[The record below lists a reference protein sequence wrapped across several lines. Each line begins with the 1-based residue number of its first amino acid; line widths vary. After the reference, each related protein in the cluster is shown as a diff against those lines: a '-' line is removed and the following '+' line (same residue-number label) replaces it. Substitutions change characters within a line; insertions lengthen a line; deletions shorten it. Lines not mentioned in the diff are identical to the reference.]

1 MEAWGDAMNFSF
13 RESIVAKV
21 LKLITPRE
29 RFVLYSVFL
38 FQVVMSFLELISV
51 SLIATLGLIL
61 MSNSTDNS
69 SLNFV
74 GKLLEFFGIN
84 FTNVGEATLILAV
97 ISITLL
103 ILRSL
108 LSILLTRRILIFLGN
123 RSALISKK
131 LLADFLNN
139 PSATIRQTNSQEIIF
154 AITRGVDYLFLRILG
169 TFMVL
174 VSDLFL
180 LIVLFSMMLAVDAIS
195 AICTVILF
203 GSVGYFLHKSMG
215 NTAQKLGEKYSEE
228 TIAANLEIEATF
240 ASYRELA
247 VRDRL
252 SYQADKV
259 GSIRKS
265 TARILAELDF
275 MPYISKYLI
284 EGTLIVGTVALAIL
298 QFQFNESQK
307 ATFTLT
313 LFLSAGVRIAPSVL
327 RFQQGLT
334 LIRSTKGIA
343 QQTLNLILSS
353 REVEEGVP
361 ILADLADNPDNLQFD
376 VEVKNVSLR
385 YNSRES
391 FAIRNLSFS
400 IEPGSTFGIVGP
412 SGSGKTS
419 TLDVILGITK
429 PDSGEALIGGLP
441 AMEVIKKFPGLISYV
456 PQRVS
461 LTQGSL
467 LENIVMGYDVDAFPL
482 KRVWECLEL
491 AGLESFVES
500 LPNGLYSQVGDY
512 GSSLSGG
519 QRQRIGIARAMLL
532 KPKIIFLDEATNNL
546 DSITE
551 DSIVET
557 INNLKG
563 QSTIIWVTHRLST
576 MRKLDRLILLKDG
589 EKIDEGQFDQLFER
603 NPNFFEL

>member
-1 MEAWGDAMNFSF
+1 
-13 RESIVAKV
+13 
-21 LKLITPRE
+21 
-29 RFVLYSVFL
+29 
-38 FQVVMSFLELISV
+38 
-51 SLIATLGLIL
+51 
-61 MSNSTDNS
+61 
-69 SLNFV
+69 
-74 GKLLEFFGIN
+74 
-84 FTNVGEATLILAV
+84 
-97 ISITLL
+97 
-103 ILRSL
+103 
-108 LSILLTRRILIFLGN
+108 
-123 RSALISKK
+123 
-131 LLADFLNN
+131 
-139 PSATIRQTNSQEIIF
+139 
-154 AITRGVDYLFLRILG
+154 
-169 TFMVL
+169 
-174 VSDLFL
+174 
-180 LIVLFSMMLAVDAIS
+180 
-195 AICTVILF
+195 
-203 GSVGYFLHKSMG
+203 
-215 NTAQKLGEKYSEE
+215 
-228 TIAANLEIEATF
+228 
-240 ASYRELA
+240 
-247 VRDRL
+247 
-252 SYQADKV
+252 
-259 GSIRKS
+259 
-265 TARILAELDF
+265 

-334 LIRSTKGIA
+334 LIRSTEGIA
-343 QQTLNLILSS
+343 QQTLNLIVSS
-353 REVEEGVP
+353 REVEEEVP
-361 ILADLADNPDNLQFD
+361 NLVDLAGNRDSLQFG

-385 YNSRES
+385 YNFRES

-429 PDSGEALIGGLP
+429 PDSGEALVGGLP

-461 LTQGSL
+461 VTQGSL
-467 LENIVMGYDVDAFPL
+467 LENIVMGYDVDTFPV

-491 AGLESFVES
+491 AGLGSFVES

-557 INNLKG
+557 INKLKG

-576 MRKLDRLILLKDG
+576 MRKLDRLVLLKDG
-589 EKIDEGQFDQLFER
+589 EKIDEGQFDQLLER

>member
-1 MEAWGDAMNFSF
+1 MNLSI

-29 RFVLYSVFL
+29 RYILYGVFF

-51 SLIATLGLIL
+51 SLIAALGLIL
-61 MSNSTDNS
+61 MTNSTDNR

-74 GKLLEFFGIN
+74 GKLLEFFGLN

-108 LSILLTRRILIFLGN
+108 LSILLTRRILIFLGD

-139 PSATIRQTNSQEIIF
+139 PSAMTRQANSQETIF

-169 TFMVL
+169 TFIVL

-203 GSVGYFLHKSMG
+203 GLVGFFLHKSMG
-215 NTAQKLGEKYSEE
+215 NTAQKLGEKYAEE
-228 TIAANLEIEATF
+228 TIAANIEIEATL

-252 SYQADKV
+252 GYQANKV

-284 EGTLIVGTVALAIL
+284 EGTLIVGTVTLAIL

-334 LIRSTKGIA
+334 LIRSTEGIA
-343 QQTLNLILSS
+343 QQTLNLIVSS
-353 REVEEGVP
+353 REVEEQTPNLVNLGG
-361 ILADLADNPDNLQFD
+361 NRDNLQFG
-376 VEVKNVSLR
+376 VEVKDVSLK
-385 YNSRES
+385 YKSRES

-429 PDSGEALIGGLP
+429 PDSGEALVGGLP

-467 LENIVMGYDVDAFPL
+467 LENVVMGYDVDTFPL
-482 KRVWECLEL
+482 KRVWDCLEL
-491 AGLESFVES
+491 AGLGSFVES
-500 LPNGLYSQVGDY
+500 LHNGLYSQVGDY

-551 DSIVET
+551 DSIIET
-557 INNLKG
+557 INNLKS
-563 QSTIIWVTHRLST
+563 QSTIIWVTHRIST
-576 MRKLDRLILLKDG
+576 MRKLDRLVLLKDG

>member
-1 MEAWGDAMNFSF
+1 MNFSF

-563 QSTIIWVTHRLST
+563 QSMIIWVTHRLST

>member
-1 MEAWGDAMNFSF
+1 MNFSF

-29 RFVLYSVFL
+29 RFILYSVFL

-51 SLIATLGLIL
+51 SLIAALGLIL
-61 MSNSTDNS
+61 MTNSTDNR

-74 GKLLEFFGIN
+74 GKLLEFFGLN

-108 LSILLTRRILIFLGN
+108 LSILLTRRILIFLGD

-139 PSATIRQTNSQEIIF
+139 PSAMIRQTNSQETIF

-169 TFMVL
+169 TFIVL

-203 GSVGYFLHKSMG
+203 GLVGFFLHKSMG
-215 NTAQKLGEKYSEE
+215 NTAQKLGEKYAEE
-228 TIAANLEIEATF
+228 TIAANIEIEATL

-252 SYQADKV
+252 GYQANKV

-284 EGTLIVGTVALAIL
+284 EGTLIVGTVTLAIL

-334 LIRSTKGIA
+334 LIRSTEGIA
-343 QQTLNLILSS
+343 QQTLNLIVSS
-353 REVEEGVP
+353 REVEELTPNLVNLGG
-361 ILADLADNPDNLQFD
+361 NRDNLQFG
-376 VEVKNVSLR
+376 VEVKDVSLR

-429 PDSGEALIGGLP
+429 PDSGEALVGGLP

-467 LENIVMGYDVDAFPL
+467 LENVVMGYDVDTFPL

-491 AGLESFVES
+491 AGLGSFVES
-500 LPNGLYSQVGDY
+500 LPNGLYGQVGDY
-512 GSSLSGG
+512 GSNLSGG

-557 INNLKG
+557 INNLKS
-563 QSTIIWVTHRLST
+563 QSTIIWVTHRIST
-576 MRKLDRLILLKDG
+576 MRKLDRLVLLKDG
-589 EKIDEGQFDQLFER
+589 EKIDEGQFDQLLDR

>member
-1 MEAWGDAMNFSF
+1 MNFSF

>member
-1 MEAWGDAMNFSF
+1 
-13 RESIVAKV
+13 
-21 LKLITPRE
+21 
-29 RFVLYSVFL
+29 
-38 FQVVMSFLELISV
+38 
-51 SLIATLGLIL
+51 
-61 MSNSTDNS
+61 
-69 SLNFV
+69 
-74 GKLLEFFGIN
+74 
-84 FTNVGEATLILAV
+84 
-97 ISITLL
+97 
-103 ILRSL
+103 
-108 LSILLTRRILIFLGN
+108 
-123 RSALISKK
+123 
-131 LLADFLNN
+131 
-139 PSATIRQTNSQEIIF
+139 
-154 AITRGVDYLFLRILG
+154 
-169 TFMVL
+169 
-174 VSDLFL
+174 
-180 LIVLFSMMLAVDAIS
+180 MMLAVDAIS

-203 GSVGYFLHKSMG
+203 GLVGFFLHKSMG
-215 NTAQKLGEKYSEE
+215 NTAQKLGEKYAEE
-228 TIAANLEIEATF
+228 TIAANIEIEATL

-252 SYQADKV
+252 GYQANKV

-284 EGTLIVGTVALAIL
+284 EGTLIVGTVTLAIL

-334 LIRSTKGIA
+334 LIRSTEGIA
-343 QQTLNLILSS
+343 QQTLNLIVSS
-353 REVEEGVP
+353 REAEEQTPNLFNLGG
-361 ILADLADNPDNLQFD
+361 NRDNLQFG
-376 VEVKNVSLR
+376 VEVKDVSLK

-429 PDSGEALIGGLP
+429 PDSGEALVGGLP

-467 LENIVMGYDVDAFPL
+467 LENVVMGYDVDTFAL

-491 AGLESFVES
+491 AGLGSFVES
-500 LPNGLYSQVGDY
+500 LHNGLYSQVGDY

-557 INNLKG
+557 INNLKS
-563 QSTIIWVTHRLST
+563 QSTIIWVTHRIST

-589 EKIDEGQFDQLFER
+589 EKIDEGQFDELFDR